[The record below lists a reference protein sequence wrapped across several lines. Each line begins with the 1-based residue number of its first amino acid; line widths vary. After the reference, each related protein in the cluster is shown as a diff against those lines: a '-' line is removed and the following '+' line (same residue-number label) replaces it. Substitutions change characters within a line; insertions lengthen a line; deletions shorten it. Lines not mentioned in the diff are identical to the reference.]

1 VPTHEP
7 TTTAVALLAAAI
19 LLVLSALV
27 SRTSIRVG
35 LPLPIVFLALGMAAG
50 SEGVAGI
57 HFDDYGLAFRLGTV
71 ALTLI
76 LFDGGLNTPV
86 RAIRTAA
93 GPAGVLATV
102 GVAGVTIATAA
113 GAHLLVG
120 LPWRQALVFGAVV
133 SSTDAAAVFAVLRSG
148 GIQLKSRV
156 AQVLEVES
164 GLNDPM
170 AVILTFSLTRTLVS
184 GKPPGLALVAEVLLE
199 VAVGAAAGVA
209 VGLGGHLLL
218 WRARLTSSGLY
229 PVLTL
234 ALALVAFAAPTLL
247 HGSGFLAVFVAGS
260 VLGERV
266 LPHQAGIR
274 RVHDALAWVGQI
286 GMFLVL
292 GLLAFPSR
300 LIPVA
305 LDSVLL
311 ALFLAFVARPLVVV
325 ACLAPFRF
333 PAREALYIGWVGLRG
348 AVPIILAVYP
358 VLAGA
363 PGAEH
368 IFDVVFFVVV
378 VNALVPGWTV
388 RWLARRIGLV
398 EQRAPTPGAVLEI
411 SSAVRVDGEILSF
424 YVSPASAVAGSA
436 VADLPFPAGTRVL
449 LVARE
454 RQILAPEGSTVLAPG
469 DHVHVFCEPGTKG
482 FVQLL
487 FGVEETE

>member
-1 VPTHEP
+1 MPTHEP
-7 TTTAVALLAAAI
+7 TTTAVALLAAAV
-19 LLVLSALV
+19 LLAISALV
-27 SRTSIRVG
+27 TRTSIRVG
-35 LPLPIVFLALGMAAG
+35 LPLPLAFLALGMAAG
-50 SEGVAGI
+50 SEGVGGI
-57 HFDDYGLAFRLGTV
+57 RFDDYALAFRLGTA
-71 ALTLI
+71 ALVVI
-76 LFDGGLNTPV
+76 LFDGGLNTPLRTL
-86 RAIRTAA
+86 RATA

-102 GVAGVTIATAA
+102 GVAGVALAA
-113 GAHLLVG
+113 ASGARLVG

-133 SSTDAAAVFAVLRSG
+133 SSTDAAAVFAVLRGG
-148 GIQLKSRV
+148 GIQLKHRV
-156 AQVLEVES
+156 AQVLEAES

-170 AVILTFSLTRTLVS
+170 AVILTFALTRLLAS
-184 GKPPGLALVAEVLLE
+184 GEAPSLALAGDAALQI
-199 VAVGAAAGVA
+199 AVGAAAGAA
-209 VGLGGHLLL
+209 VGLGGRLLL

-234 ALALVAFAAPTLL
+234 ATALVAFSVPTLL
-247 HGSGFLAVFVAGS
+247 RGSGFLAVYVAGA
-260 VLGERV
+260 VLGDRA
-266 LPHQAGIR
+266 LPHQAAIR
-274 RVHDALAWVGQI
+274 RVHDAFAWVGQI

-300 LIPVA
+300 LVPVA
-305 LDSVLL
+305 GQGLLL

-363 PGAEH
+363 PGAGR
-368 IFDVVFFVVV
+368 ILDVVFFVVA

-398 EQRAPTPGAVLEI
+398 EERAPAPGAVVEI
-411 SSAVRVDGEILSF
+411 SSAVPFDGEIVAF

-436 VADLPFPAGTRVL
+436 VSELPFPPGTRVL

-454 RQILAPEGSTVLAPG
+454 RQLVAPKGSTVLAPG
-469 DHVHVFCEPGTKG
+469 DHVHVFCEPGERA

-487 FGVEETE
+487 FGTEEAD

>member
-1 VPTHEP
+1 MPTPEP
-7 TTTAVALLAAAI
+7 ATTAVALLAAAV

-35 LPLPIVFLALGMAAG
+35 LPLPLAFLALGMAAG
-50 SEGVAGI
+50 SEGLGGI

-71 ALTLI
+71 ALALI

-86 RAIRTAA
+86 RALRAAA

-102 GVAGVTIATAA
+102 GVAGVALAAA
-113 GAHLLVG
+113 GGARLVG
-120 LPWRQALVFGAVV
+120 LPWRHALVFGAVV
-133 SSTDAAAVFAVLRSG
+133 SSTDAAAVFAVLRGG
-148 GIQLKSRV
+148 GIQLKHRV

-170 AVILTFSLTRTLVS
+170 AVILTFALTRMLVS
-184 GKPPGLALVAEVLLE
+184 GEPPGLALVGETLLQL
-199 VAVGAAAGVA
+199 VVGAGLGVA
-209 VGLGGHLLL
+209 LGLGGRLLL

-234 ALALVAFAAPTLL
+234 AIALAAFSLPTLL
-247 HGSGFLAVFVAGS
+247 RGSGFLAVFVAGS
-260 VLGERV
+260 VLGERA
-266 LPHQAGIR
+266 LPHQTGIR

-292 GLLAFPSR
+292 GLLVFPSR
-300 LIPVA
+300 LVPIA
-305 LDSVLL
+305 LDGVLL

-348 AVPIILAVYP
+348 AVPIILAVFP

-363 PGAEH
+363 PGAER

-388 RWLARRIGLV
+388 RWLARRIGLE

-411 SSAVRVDGEILSF
+411 SSAVPVDGEILSF
-424 YVSPASAVAGSA
+424 YVSAASAVAGST
-436 VADLPFPAGTRVL
+436 VSELPFPAGTRVL

-454 RQILAPEGSTVLAPG
+454 RQIVAPKGSTVLQPG
-469 DHVHVFCEPGTKG
+469 DHVHVFCEPGEKAL
-482 FVQLL
+482 VQLL
-487 FGVEETE
+487 FGAEETE

>member
-1 VPTHEP
+1 MPTPEP
-7 TTTAVALLAAAI
+7 ATTAVALLAAAI

-35 LPLPIVFLALGMAAG
+35 LPLPLAFLALGMAAG
-50 SEGVAGI
+50 SEGLGGI
-57 HFDDYGLAFRLGTV
+57 RFSDYGLAFRLGTV
-71 ALTLI
+71 ALALI

-86 RAIRTAA
+86 RALRAAA

-102 GVAGVTIATAA
+102 GVAGVALAAA
-113 GAHLLVG
+113 GGARLVG
-120 LPWRQALVFGAVV
+120 LPWPHALVFGAVV
-133 SSTDAAAVFAVLRSG
+133 SSTDAASVFAVLRGG
-148 GIQLKSRV
+148 GIQLKHRV

-170 AVILTFSLTRTLVS
+170 AVILTFALTRMLAS
-184 GKPPGLALVAEVLLE
+184 GEPPGLALLGETLLQ
-199 VAVGAAAGVA
+199 VVVGAGLGVA
-209 VGLGGHLLL
+209 LGLGGRMLL

-234 ALALVAFAAPTLL
+234 AIALAAFSLPTLL
-247 HGSGFLAVFVAGS
+247 RGSGFLAVFVAGS
-260 VLGERV
+260 VLGERA
-266 LPHQAGIR
+266 LPHQTGIR

-292 GLLAFPSR
+292 GLLVFPSR
-300 LIPVA
+300 LVPIA
-305 LDSVLL
+305 LESVLL

-348 AVPIILAVYP
+348 AVPIILAVFP

-363 PGAEH
+363 PGAER

-388 RWLARRIGLV
+388 RWLARRIGLE

-411 SSAVRVDGEILSF
+411 SSAVPVDGEILSF
-424 YVSPASAVAGSA
+424 YVSGASAVAGSA
-436 VADLPFPAGTRVL
+436 VSELPFPAGTRVL

-454 RQILAPEGSTVLAPG
+454 RQIVAPKGSTVLQPG
-469 DHVHVFCEPGTKG
+469 DHVHVFCEPGEKG
-482 FVQLL
+482 LVQLL
-487 FGVEETE
+487 FGAEETE